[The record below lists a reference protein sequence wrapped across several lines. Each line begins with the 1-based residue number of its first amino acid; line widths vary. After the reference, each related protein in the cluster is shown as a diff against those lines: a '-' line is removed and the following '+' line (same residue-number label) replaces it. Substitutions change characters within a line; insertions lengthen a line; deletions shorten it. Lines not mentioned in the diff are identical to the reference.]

1 LSVRPNSLPRSV
13 ALTLPAFDVPLG
25 SPGRPTWRGG
35 LHLIAL
41 MSAVPL
47 LVALAIVSDGARA
60 RAAVIVYG
68 VGLCTMFGAS
78 TTYHRWVHTLRAR
91 SAWRRGDHA
100 AIFAAIAGTST
111 AIALTSLSTGPAVAM
126 LIAIWLV
133 AIAGAAFKLVY
144 FDRAHRIGAILYI
157 GLGWVGLA
165 LAPAVWHRGGLVPVL
180 LLFAGGA
187 VYTVGAVGF
196 GRQWPRLR
204 PATFSYH
211 EVWHAF
217 TIVAAGLHFAAV
229 CTLAA

>member
-1 LSVRPNSLPRSV
+1 MSVRPNSLPRSV
-13 ALTLPAFDVPLG
+13 ALTLPVFDVPLG

-41 MSAVPL
+41 MSVVPL
-47 LVALAIVSDGARA
+47 LVGLAIVSDGARA

-68 VGLCTMFGAS
+68 IGLCTMFGAS

-133 AIAGAAFKLVY
+133 AIAGAMFKLVY

-217 TIVAAGLHFAAV
+217 TIVAAALHFAAI
-229 CTLAA
+229 CTLAT

>member
-1 LSVRPNSLPRSV
+1 MTASTV
-13 ALTLPAFDVPLG
+13 ALTPPVLDVPLG

-41 MSAVPL
+41 VSAVPL
-47 LVALAIVSDGARA
+47 LVALAIESDGARA

-68 VGLCTMFGAS
+68 VGLCIMFGAS
-78 TTYHRWVHTLRAR
+78 TTYHRWVHTLHAR

-100 AIFAAIAGTST
+100 AIFAAIAGTSS
-111 AIALTSLSTGPAVAM
+111 AIALTSLSTGPAIAM
-126 LIAIWLV
+126 MIAIWL
-133 AIAGAAFKLVY
+133 AALAGAAFKLVS
-144 FDRAHRIGAILYI
+144 FDRAHRIGVVLYI
-157 GLGWVGLA
+157 GLGWAGLA
-165 LAPAVWHRGGLVPVL
+165 LAPAAWHRGGVVTVL

-217 TIVAAGLHFAAV
+217 TLVAAGLHFAAIF
-229 CTLAA
+229 TLAA

>member
-1 LSVRPNSLPRSV
+1 V
-13 ALTLPAFDVPLG
+13 
-25 SPGRPTWRGG
+25 
-35 LHLIAL
+35 
-41 MSAVPL
+41 SAVPL

-68 VGLCTMFGAS
+68 IGLCTMFAAS

-111 AIALTSLSTGPAVAM
+111 AITLTSLSTGPAVAM

-133 AIAGAAFKLVY
+133 AIAGAMFKLVY

-229 CTLAA
+229 FTLAT